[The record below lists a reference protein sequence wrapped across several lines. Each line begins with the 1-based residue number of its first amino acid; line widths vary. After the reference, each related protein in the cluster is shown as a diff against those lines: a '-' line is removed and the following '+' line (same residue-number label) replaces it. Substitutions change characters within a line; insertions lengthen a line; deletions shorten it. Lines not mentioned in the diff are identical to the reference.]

1 MRARGKMGVRD
12 CWTDQK
18 KATIKGG
25 YKGKNK
31 SVNDTANAQIIIK
44 RKWIKNGENNKS
56 SKVSKAVLIL

>member
-31 SVNDTANAQIIIK
+31 SVNDTANAQIIIV
-44 RKWIKNGENNKS
+44 RS
-56 SKVSKAVLIL
+56 VHQ